1 MQKEI
6 NGELLNIPRHVAII
20 LDGNGR
26 WAKKR
31 NLPRNMGH
39 TEGAKVVEQI
49 CEDAYN
55 LGIEYL
61 TVYAFSTEN
70 WRRPE
75 DEVKALMLLLRTYL
89 KSWEKKAKK
98 EKLKIR
104 VIGDKT
110 GLDSDIVSS
119 IERLETLS
127 RDYDGLNF
135 TIAINYGGRD
145 ELVRAFKKIGLDL
158 ASGNLEACDITEQMI
173 SEHLDTKELPD
184 PDLMIRTSGE
194 QRLSNYMLWQLGYAE
209 FYFTDVL
216 WPDFTKEDLIEAIRY
231 YNGRERRYGGV

>member
-6 NGELLNIPRHVAII
+6 HGELLNIPRHVAII

-39 TEGAKVVEQI
+39 KEGARVVEQI

-70 WRRPE
+70 WKRPE
-75 DEVKALMLLLRTYL
+75 EEVSGLMRLLRTYL

-110 GLDSDIVSS
+110 GLDADIVES
-119 IERLETLS
+119 INRLEALS
-127 RDYDGLNF
+127 KDYDGLNF

-145 ELVRAFKKIGLDL
+145 ELVRAFKQIGLDL
-158 ASGNLEACDITEQMI
+158 ASGNLEACDINEQMI
-173 SEHLDTKELPD
+173 SDHLDTRDLPD
-184 PDLMIRTSGE
+184 PDLLIRTSGE

-216 WPDFTKEDLIEAIRY
+216 WPDFTKEDLIKAIQY

>member
-6 NGELLNIPRHVAII
+6 EGELLNIPRHVAII

-49 CEDAYN
+49 CEDAYD

-70 WRRPE
+70 WKRPD
-75 DEVKALMLLLRTYL
+75 DEVAALMKLLRMYL

-104 VIGDKT
+104 VIGDMS
-110 GLDSDIVSS
+110 GLDEDITSS
-119 IERLETLS
+119 IHRLEELS
-127 RDYDGLNF
+127 KNYDGLNF

-145 ELVRAFKKIGLDL
+145 ELVRAFREIGLDL
-158 ASGNLEACDITEQMI
+158 ASGSLDACDIDEQLI
-173 SEHLDTKELPD
+173 SQHLDTRQLPD

-194 QRLSNYMLWQLGYAE
+194 QRLSNYMLWQLGYSE
-209 FYFTDVL
+209 LYFTDVL
-216 WPDFTKEDLIEAIRY
+216 WPDFTKQDLIDAVRY
-231 YNGRERRYGGV
+231 YNSRDRRYGGV